1 MIPLFRIF
9 LSTILKASSIPSLMY
24 WQQTKILPQYFTP
37 ELELLGEEELLHN
50 ILPKFGACRMKLI
63 NLTSFL
69 MRLSPDQNFLSFPG
83 FV

>member
-1 MIPLFRIF
+1 MI
-9 LSTILKASSIPSLMY
+9 LSTILKVCFIPSLMY
-24 WQQTKILPQYFTP
+24 WQKTKLLPQYFIP
-37 ELELLGEEELLHN
+37 ELELLGDKELSHN

-69 MRLSPDQNFLSFPG
+69 MRLSPDPKILSFPG